1 VDVQERTKMAL
12 AAYNGGIGHVLD
24 ARALAEK
31 YGADKDVWDGNV
43 EKFLQLKRLEQY
55 YEDPVCKMGYF
66 RGDETIDYVR
76 CVMNL
81 WEVYKEKV
89 KG

>member
-1 VDVQERTKMAL
+1 
-12 AAYNGGIGHVLD
+12 VLD